1 MTTHSKGY
9 EIEMMFNIQLEQPC
23 SSDNYLPPD
32 DPLGELSH
40 FEIGLRR
47 FCYER
52 NHRVIID
59 TCDRRIELCLH
70 PDLSLLIQRL
80 PEKILNL
87 SRGNE
92 VILELS
98 ESWMDIKF
106 SPANGKLI
114 GTLQSFGDAP
124 NVESCELH
132 ASEVIDSLKRF
143 VQDVI
148 QSAVAG
154 DYVTEDDAMK
164 FLREI
169 NGSGERV

>member
-1 MTTHSKGY
+1 
-9 EIEMMFNIQLEQPC
+9 MMFNIQLEQSC

-40 FEIGLRR
+40 FEMGLRR

-59 TCDRRIELCLH
+59 ACDRKIEVCLH

-80 PEKILNL
+80 PEKISDL

-106 SPANGKLI
+106 SPANGKLV
-114 GTLQSFGDAP
+114 GSLQTFGEAP
-124 NVESCELH
+124 DVKTCELNS
-132 ASEVIDSLKRF
+132 AEVITALTRF

-154 DYVTEDDAMK
+154 GYVTEDDARK

-169 NGSGERV
+169 NGSDERI